1 MKRTFVVLAA
11 LLAAGCGTIAS
22 DRAISGALIGGG
34 VGVVTGG
41 VGVVVGAI
49 LGGSAGYVMT
59 PEQINL
65 GTPLWRQ

>member
-1 MKRTFVVLAA
+1 MKRTLVILAA
-11 LLAAGCGTIAS
+11 FAAASCGTIPS

-34 VGVVTGG
+34 VGVITGG
-41 VGVVVGAI
+41 VGLAVGAI

-65 GTPLWRQ
+65 GAPIWRK